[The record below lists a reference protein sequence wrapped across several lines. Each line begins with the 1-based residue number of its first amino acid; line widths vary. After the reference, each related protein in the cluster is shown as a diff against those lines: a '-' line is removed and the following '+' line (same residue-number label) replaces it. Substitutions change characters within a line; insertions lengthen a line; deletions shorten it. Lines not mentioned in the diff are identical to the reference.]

1 MGWRQTGLAWRVG
14 GALLL
19 ALALACRLA
28 APEGWMLAAGPG
40 GPKLVICTGHGVA
53 TAPGHPDGHGNSGDE
68 RRGDHPCV
76 FAGAHAPPAPL
87 LSAAIPGRAAI
98 AYDAPLPAPLADQRP
113 GRGLAAPPPPS
124 QGPPHL
130 T

>member
-1 MGWRQTGLAWRVG
+1 MGGRRTGWAWKAG

-28 APEGWMLAAGPG
+28 APEGWMLAAGPD

-53 TAPGHPDGHGNSGDE
+53 TAPGHPDGHGGSSSDGH
-68 RRGDHPCV
+68 GDHACV
-76 FAGAHAPPAPL
+76 FGGPHTPPAPSL
-87 LSAAIPGRAAI
+87 ATAAPVRVNI
-98 AYDAPLPAPLADQRP
+98 AYDAPAPSPLADQRP

-124 QGPPHL
+124 HGPPQL